1 MWSLKLNEMSQ
12 GYFNTAEEAKIHA
25 VKMFGN
31 VNFSHPSDT
40 LLTAIVPSRG
50 NVTVTIEFEED

>member
-1 MWSLKLNEMSQ
+1 MWSLKLNEVPQ
-12 GYFNTAEEAKIHA
+12 GYFDNVDEAKIHA

-31 VNFSHPSDT
+31 VVFSQPSTT
-40 LLTAIVPSRG
+40 LLTATVPNRG